1 MCGNYYPMKKKKRK
15 RKKEVIHGGESQA
28 TKLIHGEDYTTAPPR
43 SMSLLCWKCHEL
55 VNSRANCNL
64 CHLVT
69 TSMSFRKVLNF
80 NKTKPPSR

>member
-1 MCGNYYPMKKKKRK
+1 MCDNYYPMKKKRK
-15 RKKEVIHGGESQA
+15 RKKEVIHGRESRA
-28 TKLIHGEDYTTAPPR
+28 TKLIHGEDCATASPT
-43 SMSLLCWKCHEL
+43 SMSLLCWKCREL